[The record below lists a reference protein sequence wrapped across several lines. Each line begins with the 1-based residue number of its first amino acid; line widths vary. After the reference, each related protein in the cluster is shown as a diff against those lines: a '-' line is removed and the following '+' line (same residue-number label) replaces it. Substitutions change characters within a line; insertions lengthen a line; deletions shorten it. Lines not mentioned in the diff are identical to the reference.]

1 MKKIEVL
8 FNEETGE
15 VKIEALGYRGKSCK
29 EATEFLEKA
38 LGTEVDVKQKAEWQL
53 RNSEF
58 VSATKKAT
66 GIDTEKLCG

>member
-8 FNEETGE
+8 FGPDGE
-15 VKIEALGYRGKSCK
+15 IKIEAFGYRGSSCK

-38 LGTEVDVKQKAEWQL
+38 LGSEIDTVQKAEWEL
-53 RNSEF
+53 RNSEW
-58 VSATKKAT
+58 VREAQRKH